1 VPESIASQRAA
12 IPAPKGLFARVIG
25 VLTSPRATYAEVAAR
40 PRWPGALGVV
50 LLVTGIGVGI
60 FMSTEVGRR
69 ALLDQQITMM
79 ESFGRRPDDA
89 QALQI
94 ENRIAGGP
102 STIVASQ
109 AVAVVLAALLLVAVV
124 ALAIF
129 NVFLD
134 GRATF
139 NQVFSVVAHSA
150 LVIAVQQIFVLPLDY
165 ARESLASPTT
175 LAGLFSFF
183 DDNTLV
189 ARLLGSIDLFVV
201 WWMMSL
207 AIGLSVL
214 YKRRTASTAAGL
226 LSVYLVF
233 AFVLAAIKTT
243 LSGA

>member
-1 VPESIASQRAA
+1 VPESTASQWAA
-12 IPAPKGLFARVIG
+12 TRAPKELFARVIG
-25 VLTSPRATYAEVAAR
+25 VLTSPSATYAEVAAR

-50 LLVTGIGVGI
+50 LLVTGVGVGT
-60 FMSTEVGRR
+60 FMSTEIGRR

-89 QALQI
+89 QALQM
-94 ENRIAGGP
+94 ENRAAHGPAIGFAGE
-102 STIVASQ
+102 
-109 AVAVVLAALLLVAVV
+109 AVAVVLAALLLVTGV

-134 GRATF
+134 GKATF

-150 LVIAVQQIFVLPLDY
+150 VVVAVQQIFVLPLDY
-165 ARESLASPTT
+165 AHESLASPTT
-175 LAGLFSFF
+175 LAGFFSFF

-189 ARLLGSIDLFVV
+189 ARLLGSIDLFVI

-214 YKRRTASTAAGL
+214 YQRRTASTAAAIL
-226 LSVYLVF
+226 ATYLVF
-233 AFVLAAIKTT
+233 AFVLAAVKTT